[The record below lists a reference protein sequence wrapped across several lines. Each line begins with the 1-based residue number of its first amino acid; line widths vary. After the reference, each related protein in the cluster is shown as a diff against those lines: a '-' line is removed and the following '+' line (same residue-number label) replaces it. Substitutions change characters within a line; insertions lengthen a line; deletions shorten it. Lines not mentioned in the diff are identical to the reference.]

1 MSWLNS
7 HGALSWSLAVA
18 FAALLLWATV
28 AVAGQPR
35 QRRRKPG
42 GLQMLGALMLGF
54 GEPFDPPSK
63 HLAEAKSD
71 KTGEA
76 DESGDPPAT

>member
-1 MSWLNS
+1 MSS
-7 HGALSWSLAVA
+7 IALSLTVGLAV
-18 FAALLLWATV
+18 AALLLWATV
-28 AVAGQPR
+28 TVVRRPR
-35 QRRRKPG
+35 SARRKPG
-42 GLQMLGALMLGF
+42 GLQMLGAVMLSF

-76 DESGDPPAT
+76 DESGDPPVT